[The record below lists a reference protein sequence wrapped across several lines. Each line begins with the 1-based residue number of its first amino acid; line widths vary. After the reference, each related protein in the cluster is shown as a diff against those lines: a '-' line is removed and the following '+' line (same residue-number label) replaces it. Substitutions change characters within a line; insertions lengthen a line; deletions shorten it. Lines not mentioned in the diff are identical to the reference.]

1 MSNEWSETV
10 PYGEDLHDIAKEAN
24 NAVVIERL
32 THHIQ
37 RIREAQ
43 DRTEKAVSQIADAL
57 TRLAL
62 VEERQAN
69 TSSSID
75 RLATSLDKLETRL
88 KALELTGP
96 NNARVTALVD
106 RAMWGIVGGA
116 VIFVVQKVMAG

>member
-1 MSNEWSETV
+1 MNDWDESV
-10 PYGEDLHDIAKEAN
+10 PYHQDLHDIAKEAN
-24 NAVVIERL
+24 NVVAIERL

-75 RLATSLDKLETRL
+75 RLAVSLDKLETRL

-106 RAMWGIVGGA
+106 KAMWGIVGGA
-116 VIFVVQKVMAG
+116 VIYLVQRVLA

>member
-1 MSNEWSETV
+1 MDAAMPYET
-10 PYGEDLHDIAKEAN
+10 DLHSIAREGN
-24 NAVVIERL
+24 NVVVIERL

-43 DRTEKAVSQIADAL
+43 DRMEKSVSQIADAL

-62 VEERQAN
+62 VEERQAS
-69 TSSSID
+69 TTASID
-75 RLATSLDKLETRL
+75 RLAVSLDKLETRL

-106 RAMWGIVGGA
+106 KAMWGIVGGA
-116 VIFVVQKVMAG
+116 VIYLVQKVLA

>member
-1 MSNEWSETV
+1 MDEWSESV
-10 PYGEDLHDIAKEAN
+10 PYHQDLHDIAKEAN
-24 NAVVIERL
+24 NMVVIERL

-62 VEERQAN
+62 VEERQSN
-69 TSSSID
+69 TTASID
-75 RLATSLDKLETRL
+75 RLATSLDKLEIRL

-106 RAMWGIVGGA
+106 KAMWGIVGGA
-116 VIFVVQKVMAG
+116 VIYLVQKVLS